1 MIKIIAEIGWNFM
14 GDMKLAEEMISA
26 AKNVGADIVKFQYW
40 NPERLKPGPWDT
52 DGRKEI
58 YESARLNEEKIK
70 TLMSLCDSTG
80 IEFLISAFNV
90 VDAKFIS
97 DLDIKSIKIPSHEI
111 ANHELHKFSAENF
124 DEIYV
129 SLGAGTES
137 EVLETIQN
145 YEKNAGNKYWVGM
158 HCVSSYPCPAKKANL
173 ARIGFIKEKCR
184 LVGYSDHTSDV
195 ISPVVAVSLGAKVV
209 EKHFTINKDLPGRD
223 NKFALDVPEFEQMV
237 KNIRI
242 SEQSLI
248 AHGNGPMDIES
259 DTMTIYRGR
268 WGENQ

>member
-1 MIKIIAEIGWNFM
+1 MTKIIAEIGWNFM
-14 GDMKLAEEMISA
+14 GDMKLAKDMINA
-26 AKNVGADIVKFQYW
+26 AKKVGADIVKFQYW
-40 NPERLKPGPWDT
+40 NPKRLKAGPWDT

-58 YESARLNEEKIK
+58 YESAQLNEEKIK
-70 TLMSLCDSTG
+70 TLMGLCESSG
-80 IEFLISAFNV
+80 IDFLISAFNV

-97 DLDIKSIKIPSHEI
+97 DLKIKSIKIPSHEV
-111 ANHELHKFSAENF
+111 ANHDLHKFSVENF

-137 EVLETIQN
+137 EVLQTIQI

-173 ARIGFIKEKCR
+173 TRIGFIKEKCQF
-184 LVGYSDHTSDV
+184 VGYSDHTSDV
-195 ISPVVAVSLGAKVV
+195 ISPVVAVSLGAKVI

-242 SEQSLI
+242 CEKALI
-248 AHGNGPMDIES
+248 AHGNGPMDIEN
-259 DTMTIYRGR
+259 DTMTSYRGR